1 MVVAFEGTI
10 VLQLLF
16 DRWLVNSNF
25 SKFMMGEDYFYSR
38 VNKIDVE
45 F

>member
-1 MVVAFEGTI
+1 MVIAFVGTSI
-10 VLQLLF
+10 LPLLF

-25 SKFMMGEDYFYSR
+25 STFMIGEDYFCSR